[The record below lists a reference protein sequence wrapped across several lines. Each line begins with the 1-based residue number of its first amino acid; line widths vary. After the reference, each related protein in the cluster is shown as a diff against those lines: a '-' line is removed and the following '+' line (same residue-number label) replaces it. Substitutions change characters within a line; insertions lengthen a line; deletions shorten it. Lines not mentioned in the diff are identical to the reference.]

1 MIFDFGYRLKEL
13 RKSKKLTQAQVANH
27 LNLSKATISGYE
39 NNIKTPSVE
48 VLIQLSLL
56 YGVST
61 DYLLGLEIRRAL
73 FIEALTA
80 EQQALLIS
88 LVKEFES
95 QNKKIKKPE
104 KSMVKF

>member
-104 KSMVKF
+104 KRHG

>member
-61 DYLLGLEIRRAL
+61 DYLLGLEIRKAL

-104 KSMVKF
+104 KRHG

>member
-61 DYLLGLEIRRAL
+61 DYLLGL
-73 FIEALTA
+73 
-80 EQQALLIS
+80 S
-88 LVKEFES
+88 KER
-95 QNKKIKKPE
+95 
-104 KSMVKF
+104 